1 MSSVQLSRANVVAVL
16 LKHVGELPDII
27 DAAKSIVTAAGIRMK
42 WEASKTLGDLLVP
55 IAAEFLGEG
64 SAELFGAAGDEA
76 EMCAAAGFD
85 WSKLEKLLPIILKV
99 LSLLLVAE
107 DE

>member
-1 MSSVQLSRANVVAVL
+1 MSSVQLSRASVVAVL

-27 DAAKSIVTAAGIRMK
+27 DAARSIVTAVGLRMK

-64 SAELFGAAGDEA
+64 SAEMFGASGDEA

-85 WSKLEKLLPIILKV
+85 WSKLEKLLPIILQV
-99 LSLLLVAE
+99 LGLLLADDKE
-107 DE
+107 